1 MLEARRRALSSE
13 EVVAK
18 GREAQKRLLSLS
30 FFQTAQVVGLYA
42 AQAFE
47 VPTSALAAA
56 IRQRGGTVCYPRV
69 VPALRPLTFHAVSSE
84 EALLA
89 AVYGI
94 REPAPSAPETPL
106 QAIDVLVV
114 PGVGFTRDGQR
125 LGRGGGHYD
134 GTLADPRF
142 RGLSVGLAFADCVI
156 DKLPTEGHDRN
167 VNWVVSD
174 IEAVST

>member
-1 MLEARRRALSSE
+1 M
-13 EVVAK
+13 VAK
-18 GREAQKRLLSLS
+18 GREAQQRLLSLS
-30 FFQTAQVVGLYA
+30 FFQEARVVGLYA

-47 VPTSALAAA
+47 VPTSTLAAA

-69 VPALRPLTFHAVSSE
+69 VRGLRPLAFHSVPN
-84 EALLA
+84 EAALVA
-89 AVYGI
+89 AAYGV
-94 REPAPSAPETPL
+94 REPSPGQPETAL
-106 QAIDVLVV
+106 EAIDVLVV
-114 PGVGFTRDGQR
+114 PGVGFTRAGER

-134 GTLADPRF
+134 ATLAAPSF

-167 VNWVVSD
+167 VKWVVSD